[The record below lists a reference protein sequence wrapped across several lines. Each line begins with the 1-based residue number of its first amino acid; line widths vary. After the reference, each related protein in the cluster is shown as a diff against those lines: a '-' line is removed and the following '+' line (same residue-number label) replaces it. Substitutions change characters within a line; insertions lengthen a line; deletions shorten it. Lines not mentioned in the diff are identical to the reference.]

1 MTATLSPEQKTQPA
15 IRPAAE
21 VAPATARSVDERPDA
36 PDLQVVPGGPA
47 ALHVDHVTKRFV
59 VGRGKPPVVAIDA
72 VSLRLERGEIVGI
85 LADRGLRD
93 ERECRCEFLGAPAR
107 FPLGPLLLA
116 GLLQAPVI
124 LAFGLYRGGRRYE
137 VKLEPFAERI
147 ELDRRDREGSLRPWV
162 ERYAARLEHHCRES
176 PDNWV
181 NFYDFWAPGGA

>member
-116 GLLQAPVI
+116 GLLQQGGGWPRGQACRRFLPDLFLSV
-124 LAFGLYRGGRRYE
+124 LAVAGSAARDDGRGSGRHAAQQRRGGGAHRVGRGG
-137 VKLEPFAERI
+137 
-147 ELDRRDREGSLRPWV
+147 DRR
-162 ERYAARLEHHCRES
+162 
-176 PDNWV
+176 
-181 NFYDFWAPGGA
+181 PGGARRRLRGFP

>member
-47 ALHVDHVTKRFV
+47 ALHVDHVTKRFA

-85 LADRGLRD
+85 LGANGSGKSTLIRLVSGLLTLDEGRVEVCGHD
-93 ERECRCEFLGAPAR
+93 IEREELAVFQAGPPGPRLPGCGAWARPTPADAHADTRPRAAATNHARR
-107 FPLGPLLLA
+107 FG
-116 GLLQAPVI
+116 GS
-124 LAFGLYRGGRRYE
+124 GGR
-137 VKLEPFAERI
+137 I
-147 ELDRRDREGSLRPWV
+147 ETSGIHAW
-162 ERYAARLEHHCRES
+162 
-176 PDNWV
+176 
-181 NFYDFWAPGGA
+181 